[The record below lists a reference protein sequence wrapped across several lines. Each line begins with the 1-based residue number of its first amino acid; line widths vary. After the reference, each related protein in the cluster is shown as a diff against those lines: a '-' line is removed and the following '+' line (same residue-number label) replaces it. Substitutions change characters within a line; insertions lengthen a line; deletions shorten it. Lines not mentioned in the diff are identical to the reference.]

1 VSFEFAVPFYQRGLT
16 GVQTTRPNQAFI
28 DEDTVAPSTLID
40 IPAHYAGRNVP
51 DISFNADPDTGYV
64 LNYTSSV
71 SGFGKDTF
79 WGGTSFV
86 GPQLNGVVGLIGEYV
101 HSRLGLLNVP
111 LYELA
116 KTSGA
121 YTGNGAPFNAIECGN
136 NDFYYGRDGYS
147 LAAGIGT
154 LDVANFA
161 EALKKSY

>member
-1 VSFEFAVPFYQRGLT
+1 GGGGVSFEFAVPFYQRGLT
-16 GVQTTRPNQAFI
+16 GVQTTRPNQVFI
-28 DEDTVAPSTLID
+28 DEDTVPPSTLID

-64 LNYTSSV
+64 LYYTSSV
-71 SGFGKDTF
+71 SGFGKTTF

-121 YTGNGAPFNAIECGN
+121 YTGNGAPFNVVQYGN

-147 LAAGIGT
+147 PAAGIGT
-154 LDVANFA
+154 LDVA
-161 EALKKSY
+161 